1 MKMIRYAFF
10 AALLLSAAT
19 AMAWGPDGH
28 KLVAEVAKSYLRKN
42 VADSVQKYLGS
53 ATFEEASVWMDEMRS
68 NPTYDYMKPWHY
80 VNVEKDKTYVSTAD
94 WNVINVLIKAID
106 KLEKR
111 RSIDKDEM
119 AMYLRVL
126 FHLAGD
132 IHQPLHAGYSDDRG
146 GNDIKLKFLD
156 KPSNLHRVWDEEII
170 LNKKIDLAACL
181 AMASMLTPKQKFAE
195 LSNTSVLSWMSESRV
210 LLPQVYD
217 FKDNKIDQ
225 AYADKN
231 APVVEKQIL
240 LGGMHLAAVLNR
252 IFSAN

>member
-10 AALLLSAAT
+10 AALLFRTAA

-28 KLVAEVAKSYLRKN
+28 KLTAEVARAYLKKN
-42 VADSVQKYLGS
+42 VIDSVQKYLGS
-53 ATFEEASVWMDEMRS
+53 TTFEEASVWMDEVRS
-68 NPTYDYMKPWHY
+68 NPSYDYMKPWHY

-106 KLEKR
+106 KLEKC
-111 RSIDKDEM
+111 RSLDKDET
-119 AMYLRVL
+119 AMYLRIL

-132 IHQPLHAGYSDDRG
+132 IHQPLHAGYGDDKG

-156 KPSNLHRVWDEEII
+156 KPANLHRVWDEEII

-181 AMASMLTPKQKFAE
+181 ALANTFTPKQKAAE
-195 LSNTSVLSWMSESRV
+195 LNNTSVLSWMGESRA

-217 FKDNKIDQ
+217 FKDKSIDQ
-225 AYADKN
+225 AYVDRN
-231 APVVEKQIL
+231 VPVVERQIV
-240 LGGMHLAAVLNR
+240 LGGMHLAAVLNEL
-252 IFSAN
+252 FGA